1 MKLNRADKIKAI
13 ELSEKHGIEI
23 GLIEKII
30 SSPYEFIQKTTRNLV
45 FEDNLTK
52 EEFSKIKTNF
62 NIPSLGKLFASNYLY
77 DQIQKKKNKS

>member
-30 SSPYEFIQKTTRNLV
+30 ASPYEFIQKTTRNLV